1 MDEKRLEGRLALL
14 KTVLLF
20 FKEKELLLGKRKNF
34 YSDYL

>member
-20 FKEKELLLGKRKNF
+20 FKEKELTRKEEELLQ
-34 YSDYL
+34 